1 MISRLAHKSVVA
13 LFETVDNLRLH
24 ACAWITVVTTP
35 TIAIISQT
43 PVTVN
48 NVPVVVAGS
57 DLDAVDTR
65 TSFPLHI
72 ATKLIVTPLLPA
84 DESSASVGAVV

>member
-1 MISRLAHKSVVA
+1 LK
-13 LFETVDNLRLH
+13 LF
-24 ACAWITVVTTP
+24 APASITVVTTP
-35 TIAIISQT
+35 TIAITSQT

-57 DLDAVDTR
+57 VLDAVDTR

-72 ATKLIVTPLLPA
+72 ATKLIVTPLVPA
-84 DESSASVGAVV
+84 DVSSASVGAVV